1 MSTRTPYRIVV
12 RGELTERF
20 RAAFEPFALEWEG
33 GNTILAGN
41 VVDQGQLHELLDRI
55 SGLGIELIAVERLP
69 HAAAT
74 IS

>member
-1 MSTRTPYRIVV
+1 MSTTTPYRIVL

-20 RAAFEPFALEWEG
+20 RTAFEPFALEWEG
-33 GNTILAGN
+33 GNTILAGD

-69 HAAAT
+69 DAAAT
-74 IS
+74 TS